1 MRITFVASTG
11 MKDDG
16 YLLRAVH
23 LALEAERVGNLP
35 VGAVI
40 TLDDRIIAEGA
51 SAVLVPSFHPGR
63 HAEVE
68 ALRAVPDALW
78 PRRRSMTC
86 YTTLEPCVMCLG
98 ALVLHGVGRVVF
110 GARDPRGGA
119 GAMMGH
125 LPPYY
130 AGGMS
135 VPALE
140 GPAAPELCDELYA
153 RAARRFALVEAAG
166 DGSHQRNE
174 TPPN

>member
-86 YTTLEPCVMCLG
+86 YTTLEPCVMCAG
-98 ALVLHGVGRVVF
+98 ALVLHGVGRVVY
-110 GARDPRGGA
+110 GSSDAEGGA
-119 GAMMGH
+119 GGLLSH
-125 LPPYY
+125 LPRYY
-130 AGGMS
+130 AGGAG
-135 VPALE
+135 VPAWV
-140 GPAAPELCDELYA
+140 GPALPEICDPLYA
-153 RAARRFALVEAAG
+153 RARSRFDALPCG
-166 DGSHQRNE
+166 RNSF
-174 TPPN
+174 